1 MNCESAVA
9 LLADLRKRNINIRV
23 VGDRLRVRA
32 PRGTVSPETR
42 EALRAVKPKLIDR
55 LKLEAHILDLSLDE
69 FAHQD
74 YGVEVAV
81 PWFTET
87 LWFVPRLEHVESLV
101 GKGVHRGR
109 IWTGRELE
117 DFINLPGM
125 TREEVVTVAR
135 LKATFGGEILSVDS
149 DDGER
154 RDD

>member
-9 LLADLRKRNINIRV
+9 LLADLRKRHIDFRV

-32 PRGTVSPETR
+32 PRGMVSPETR

-55 LKLEAHILDLSLDE
+55 LKLEARFLDLSLDDS
-69 FAHQD
+69 AHQD
-74 YGVEVAV
+74 YGIEMAV

-101 GKGVHRGR
+101 GSGVHRGR

-117 DFINLPGM
+117 DFISLPGM
-125 TREEVVTVAR
+125 TSEEVVNIAR
-135 LKATFGGEILSVDS
+135 LKATFGGEILSLDPATPTS
-149 DDGER
+149 GCR
-154 RDD
+154 